1 MVSAARLIIKQN
13 AFTPPVIMPDSSDG
27 RMNGLAKD
35 RSPGADARRATVF
48 VPAVVSMPQ
57 GYTISSPDSYM
68 LTRFAYEIG
77 ASSKW
82 ASEFQPQ
89 ISNNF
94 LDPRLWHRVCQCI
107 CVILKIVKVESYDN
121 QISKEESADG
131 ERCKTCARADIR
143 AAFGECERVG

>member
-1 MVSAARLIIKQN
+1 MIIKQN

-27 RMNGLAKD
+27 GMNCLPND
-35 RSPGADARRATVF
+35 RSPGAYAKCATVF
-48 VPAVVSMPQ
+48 VPAVVSMLP
-57 GYTISSPDSYM
+57 GYTISSADSYM

-77 ASSKW
+77 ASSKR
-82 ASEFQPQ
+82 ASQFQQQ

-107 CVILKIVKVESYDN
+107 YVILKIVKVESYDN